1 MIRMTKCFFAHK
13 KLGGCKE
20 VGSLH
25 EVHGTSVLLLILPL
39 FAFINKKFPKD
50 SELADIESNILP
62 KVIRTAKRNNKR
74 CAVEKL
80 KTIDY
85 ELLWELMKDSRRSDR
100 QLAKALGTSQPTV
113 TRRRANLEKK
123 FIDGYTAIPKWEKIG
138 FELVAFSF
146 VRHKIKFAKPDV
158 REASFRKVKEWMMKQ
173 PNVILAIAGQGM
185 GWDGI
190 FVSFHKSYSDFA
202 EFMRK
207 HNSELSEFLIDSQS
221 FIADINPTTIRK
233 PFHLKYLAET
243 K

>member
-1 MIRMTKCFFAHK
+1 M
-13 KLGGCKE
+13 
-20 VGSLH
+20 
-25 EVHGTSVLLLILPL
+25 
-39 FAFINKKFPKD
+39 
-50 SELADIESNILP
+50 
-62 KVIRTAKRNNKR
+62 
-74 CAVEKL
+74 EKL

-85 ELLWELMKDSRRSDR
+85 KVLSELMKDSRRSDR

-113 TRRRANLEKK
+113 SRRRVNLEKS

-146 VRHKIKFAKPDV
+146 VKHKIKYATPEV
-158 REASFRKVKEWMMKQ
+158 RDKSFRKVEEWMMKQ
-173 PNVILAIAGQGM
+173 PNVILAIEGQGM

-207 HNSELSEFLIDSQS
+207 HNSEFSDLLIDTQS
-221 FIADINPTTIRK
+221 FISDINPTTIRK
-233 PFHLKYLAET
+233 PFHLKYLANA

>member
-1 MIRMTKCFFAHK
+1 M
-13 KLGGCKE
+13 
-20 VGSLH
+20 
-25 EVHGTSVLLLILPL
+25 
-39 FAFINKKFPKD
+39 
-50 SELADIESNILP
+50 
-62 KVIRTAKRNNKR
+62 
-74 CAVEKL
+74 EKL

-113 TRRRANLEKK
+113 TRRRINLEKG
-123 FIDGYTAIPKWEKIG
+123 FLDGYTAIPKWEKIG

-146 VRHKIKFAKPDV
+146 VKHKIKYSKPEV
-158 REASFRKVKEWMMKQ
+158 RKEAFRKVEEWMMKQ

-190 FVSFHKSYSDFA
+190 LVSFHKSYSDFA
-202 EFMRK
+202 QFMRK

-233 PFHLKYLAET
+233 PFHLKYLADV

>member
-1 MIRMTKCFFAHK
+1 MA
-13 KLGGCKE
+13 
-20 VGSLH
+20 
-25 EVHGTSVLLLILPL
+25 
-39 FAFINKKFPKD
+39 
-50 SELADIESNILP
+50 
-62 KVIRTAKRNNKR
+62 
-74 CAVEKL
+74 KL

-85 ELLWELMKDSRRSDR
+85 KLLWELMKNSRRSDR
-100 QLAKALGTSQPTV
+100 DLAKVLGTSQPTV
-113 TRRRANLEKK
+113 SRRRIIIEKS

-146 VRHKIKFAKPDV
+146 VKHEMKFAKPEV
-158 REASFRKVKEWMMKQ
+158 REKAFRKVEEWMMKQ
-173 PNVILAIAGQGM
+173 PNVVLAIAGQGM

-207 HNSELSEFLIDSQS
+207 HNSELSDLLIDSQS

-233 PFHLKYLAET
+233 PFHLKYLADT

>member
-1 MIRMTKCFFAHK
+1 MA
-13 KLGGCKE
+13 
-20 VGSLH
+20 
-25 EVHGTSVLLLILPL
+25 
-39 FAFINKKFPKD
+39 
-50 SELADIESNILP
+50 
-62 KVIRTAKRNNKR
+62 
-74 CAVEKL
+74 KL

-85 ELLWELMKDSRRSDR
+85 KLLWELMKNSRRSDR
-100 QLAKALGTSQPTV
+100 ELAKVLGTSQPTV
-113 TRRRANLEKK
+113 SRRRIIIEKS

-146 VRHKIKFAKPDV
+146 VKHEMKFAKPEV
-158 REASFRKVKEWMMKQ
+158 REKAFRKVEEWMMKQ
-173 PNVILAIAGQGM
+173 PNVVLAIAGQGM

-207 HNSELSEFLIDSQS
+207 HNSELSDLLIDSQS

-233 PFHLKYLAET
+233 PFHLKYLADT

>member
-1 MIRMTKCFFAHK
+1 M
-13 KLGGCKE
+13 
-20 VGSLH
+20 
-25 EVHGTSVLLLILPL
+25 
-39 FAFINKKFPKD
+39 
-50 SELADIESNILP
+50 
-62 KVIRTAKRNNKR
+62 
-74 CAVEKL
+74 EKL

-85 ELLWELMKDSRRSDR
+85 KLLGELMKDSRRSDR
-100 QLAKALGTSQPTV
+100 QLARSLGVSQPTV
-113 TRRRANLEKK
+113 TRRRSTIEKN

-146 VRHKIKFAKPDV
+146 VKHKIKYAKPEV
-158 REASFRKVKEWMMKQ
+158 RAAAFGKVEEWMMKQ
-173 PNVILAIAGQGM
+173 PNVILAIDGQGM

-207 HNSELSEFLIDSQS
+207 HNSELSDLLIDSQS